1 MDVGSSDF
9 SWALVT
15 VGVGRAEDADDLGI
29 GELALIKAEVDEA
42 AADLAASGHG
52 DGLATDGGVGRTAC
66 GSVATIIAVSST
78 AVVSSRIVVG
88 RTGRVAAISA
98 VLLSL
103 VFGLR

>member
-42 AADLAASGHG
+42 AADLAAS
-52 DGLATDGGVGRTAC
+52 
-66 GSVATIIAVSST
+66 
-78 AVVSSRIVVG
+78 
-88 RTGRVAAISA
+88 
-98 VLLSL
+98 
-103 VFGLR
+103 